1 MKRTIDVIGSA
12 ALLIVLSPVIALVA
26 ALVALRLGR
35 PVIFRHERPG
45 RNEVPFTLL
54 KFRTMTDATDTEGR
68 LLPDADRLTPFGR
81 RLRATSLD
89 ELPELW
95 NVLRGDMSLV
105 GPRPLLT
112 EYLPHYT
119 PRQARRHEV
128 RPGVTGWAQVNGR
141 NDLPWSEKLELDVW
155 YVEHRTLWLDIWI
168 LLRTL
173 AVPFLR
179 QGISRSGHATTPRF
193 EGAPDA
199 VPTTPNGLRRLPTVL
214 HVTTIDLSLVALLL
228 PQLVGIRDADYHV
241 IGASA
246 PGPAVAQ
253 LEATGIPHLP
263 IHHSTRRNA
272 PHKDLLAFFELL
284 RLLRRLRP
292 DILHTHNPK
301 PGFYGR
307 IAGRIARVPLVVNT
321 VHGLYA
327 TPDDPWL
334 RRAVVYTLERI
345 AAAFSDAELVQNSED
360 LETLR
365 RLGVPAKRLHLLGN
379 GIDLERFDPGKWP
392 GARERLRSE
401 WGVSDD
407 EVVVGFVGR
416 LVAEKGIPELLAAVE
431 LMRSE
436 GLPVRLALVGM
447 ADPAKPDA
455 LDTETLTAAGVMI
468 LGPQDPIEPY
478 FRAFDI
484 LALPSHRE
492 GFPRV
497 PMEAAAMCLPVVT
510 TNIRGCREVVANNLT
525 GILVPANDFRAL
537 TDALL
542 ALTLDPDL
550 RTKYG
555 DSARELA
562 YNQFDIHAQIRIV
575 LRTYSA
581 LRQSVSAAPIGFVQ
595 NRKAIGD

>member
-1 MKRTIDVIGSA
+1 MKRTIDIVGSA
-12 ALLIVLSPVIALVA
+12 ALLIVLSPVIALIA
-26 ALVALRLGR
+26 TLVALRLGR

-45 RNEVPFTLL
+45 RNAELFTLL
-54 KFRTMTDATDTEGR
+54 KFRTMTDATDAEGR
-68 LLPDADRLTPFGR
+68 LLPDADRLTPFGH

-128 RPGVTGWAQVNGR
+128 RPGVTGWAQINGR

-173 AVPFLR
+173 AVPFRR
-179 QGISRSGHATTPRF
+179 QGISRSGHATAPRF

-199 VPTTPNGLRRLPTVL
+199 VPTTPDGLRRLPTVL

-228 PQLVGIRDADYHV
+228 PQLVGIRDAGYHV

-246 PGPAVAQ
+246 PGSAVAQ
-253 LEATGIPHLP
+253 LEAAGIPHLP

-345 AAAFSDAELVQNSED
+345 AAAFSDVELVQNPED

-379 GIDLERFDPGKWP
+379 GIDLERFSPDRWI
-392 GARERLRSE
+392 GARRALRAE
-401 WGVSDD
+401 WGVQDD
-407 EVVVGFVGR
+407 HVAIGFVGR
-416 LVAEKGIPELLAAVE
+416 FVAEKGLLELLEATRRLRLRHSDAV
-431 LMRSE
+431 L
-436 GLPVRLALVGM
+436 VLAGGI
-447 ADPAKPDA
+447 DTAKPDA
-455 LDTETLTAAGVMI
+455 LETAALEAAQDDGVRI
-468 LGPQDPIEPY
+468 VGWQDPIERCY
-478 FRAFDI
+478 VAFDI

-492 GFPRV
+492 GIPRA
-497 PMEAAAMCLPVVT
+497 PMEAAAMGLPIVAT
-510 TNIRGCREVVANNLT
+510 DIRGCRQVVEEGVT
-525 GILVPANDFRAL
+525 GLLVPVCDV
-537 TDALL
+537 DALET
-542 ALTLDPDL
+542 ALERLVQDPRL

-555 DSARELA
+555 RDGRRMATERF
-562 YNQFDIHAQIRIV
+562 NVRDQIATTLRIYTGGP
-575 LRTYSA
+575 RRS
-581 LRQSVSAAPIGFVQ
+581 G
-595 NRKAIGD
+595 